1 MHLVWMLVFLNY
13 SVTKKLQAKP
23 KFTNIS
29 PVRVVTRPDFPESM
43 ATTRR
48 ALNQPIVFIIGGDVI
63 PAQRPRVENGKAR
76 YPEDYEQ
83 WRKSALQ
90 ALKASIAGL
99 PAMVTQHFP
108 LTKVRVAIEFHGCA
122 RENSDLDN
130 LFKGVQD
137 AMVKAGIIT
146 GDSVRKVNEIS
157 GKYFERDCAV
167 FAIIVYPNW
176 NPVSA
181 VDPALLTRPNI
192 PKTVRAAKRKTA
204 ATRAATTDSK
214 PPKLTIVKTPKK

>member
-1 MHLVWMLVFLNY
+1 
-13 SVTKKLQAKP
+13 
-23 KFTNIS
+23 
-29 PVRVVTRPDFPESM
+29 M
-43 ATTRR
+43 ATARR

-63 PAQRPRVENGKAR
+63 PAQRPRIEKGKAR

-90 ALKASIAGL
+90 ALKASTAAL

-108 LTKVRVAIEFHGCA
+108 LTGVRVAMEFHGCA

-137 AMVKAGIIT
+137 AMVKAGIIV
-146 GDSVRKVNEIS
+146 GDTVRKVNEIS
-157 GKYFERDCAV
+157 GKYFERDGAV
-167 FAIIVYPNW
+167 FAIIIYPNW
-176 NPVSA
+176 TPVSV
-181 VDPALLTRPNI
+181 VDPALLVAPNI
-192 PKTVRAAKRKTA
+192 PKTVRVVKAKRVARSPKTA
-204 ATRAATTDSK
+204 AKTTATKKPQTDTK

>member
-29 PVRVVTRPDFPESM
+29 HVRAFIRPDLLENM
-43 ATTRR
+43 ATRK

-63 PAQRPRVENGKAR
+63 PAQRPRIEGGKAR

-90 ALKASIAGL
+90 ALRASTAAL

-157 GKYFERDCAV
+157 GKYFERDQAV
-167 FAIIVYPNW
+167 FAIIIYPNW

-181 VDPALLTRPNI
+181 VDPALLAEPSI
-192 PKTVRAAKRKTA
+192 PKTVRVVKKKTTKKPA
-204 ATRAATTDSK
+204 PTESK